1 MLMLAYLTLCCLFLF
16 SGSALAYIDPA
27 STSYIIQI
35 IAGVFIAGGAAI
47 GIYWH
52 KIKLFFRKRKEK
64 KLATKAQNE
73 AANAADKTEA
83 E

>member
-1 MLMLAYLTLCCLFLF
+1 MLMLTYLTLCCLFLF

-64 KLATKAQNE
+64 KLAAKAQNE

>member
-1 MLMLAYLTLCCLFLF
+1 MLLLYMTICCLLLF

-27 STSYIIQI
+27 STSYILQI
-35 IAGVFIAGGAAI
+35 IGGVLLAGGAAV

-64 KLATKAQNE
+64 AAARKQAQSTQNKDDQ
-73 AANAADKTEA
+73 A
-83 E
+83 